1 MYTISDSAN
10 KEINKA
16 KTAIYE
22 ALDTLSNT
30 PEYNDKK
37 SIFHAST
44 VKQVNTLITIMS
56 LLNDM

>member
-1 MYTISDSAN
+1 MYTINDTAN

-16 KTAIYE
+16 KKAIHK
-22 ALDTLSNT
+22 AIDVLSDT

-44 VKQVNTLITIMS
+44 VKQVNTLITIMN
-56 LLNDM
+56 LLNEM